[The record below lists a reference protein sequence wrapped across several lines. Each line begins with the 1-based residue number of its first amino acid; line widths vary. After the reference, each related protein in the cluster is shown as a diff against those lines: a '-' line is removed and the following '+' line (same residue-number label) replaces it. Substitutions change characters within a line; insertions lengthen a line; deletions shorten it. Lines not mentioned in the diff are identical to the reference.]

1 MKENKSI
8 DGLVLRDAPKKPASD
23 VVTKKT
29 SVKKTTVKSKATA
42 TKKVAPNPKTASS
55 KTSTPKTKSAPKPKT
70 ITVEEPKQTVE
81 DFLKPVQ
88 AFDIDSET
96 GELKESNDTSIP
108 DKKAEKKADKAAKK
122 EAKKAR
128 KAEKKANRK
137 HPKLR
142 LTIKIILI
150 VIILALCGAII
161 WAVYWGNDIIA
172 KITGGQGNIV
182 DLIRFIEPT
191 YVDLK
196 TDANGRTNILAIG
209 TSGYNMDGDE
219 GKGHHAGSQLTD
231 SIMMISLNQK
241 TGDIAM
247 LSLPRDLKA
256 SRTCTS
262 TGKINEIYWCNG
274 GSGQASTEQE
284 KKAAQAV
291 MNEVGSILGVEFQY
305 FVHVNWGSL
314 INIVDTLGGITV
326 VLDEDINDRYWTGA
340 IYQKGVPYTL
350 NGEQALG
357 LSRARHGTAGGDFSR
372 GASQQ
377 KILVGIKNRV
387 FEKDLSITD
396 YLSLANTLGD
406 NFRSNFSIDEIK
418 SLAHLTFDFDFDS
431 MRQLNLWPD
440 YMTTG
445 SINGISYVLPRAG
458 AGSYSTIQAYV
469 AQYLNNDP
477 RTYENPTMIV
487 LNATNE
493 DGKAAEEKEKLE
505 EQGYTVNKIDNVD
518 TDFQFRDR
526 FTVYYTN
533 SAANGTKGM
542 IERLYDIKVKKANEI
557 PEGLPKNYTF
567 IIVIGPSPEKT
578 EELEDTKK
586 TPSEE

>member
-29 SVKKTTVKSKATA
+29 PVKKTTVKPKAAT
-42 TKKVAPNPKTASS
+42 TKKVAPKPKTASS

-96 GELKESNDTSIP
+96 GELKESDDTSIP
-108 DKKAEKKADKAAKK
+108 NKKAEKKADKAAKK

-137 HPKLR
+137 HPKLW

-172 KITGGQGNIV
+172 KITGGQGNIG
-182 DLIRFIEPT
+182 DLIRYIEPT

-196 TDANGRTNILAIG
+196 TDANGRTNILAFG

-219 GKGHHAGSQLTD
+219 GRGHHAGSQLTD

-247 LSLPRDLKA
+247 LSLPRDLKGH
-256 SRTCTS
+256 TCTRTS
-262 TGKINEIYWCNG
+262 KINEVYWCNG
-274 GSGQASTEQE
+274 GSGQASIEQE
-284 KKAAQAV
+284 RAAASAV
-291 MNEVGSILGVEFQY
+291 MSEIGGILGVDFQY
-305 FVHVNWGSL
+305 FVHVNWASL
-314 INIVDTLGGITV
+314 IDIVNILGGITV
-326 VLDEDINDRYWTGA
+326 TLDEDINDQWWTGA
-340 IYQKGVPYTL
+340 VYQAGVPYTL

-377 KILVGIKNRV
+377 KILVGIKDRV

-396 YLSLANTLGD
+396 FLSLASTLGD
-406 NFRSNFSIDEIK
+406 NLRTNFSLDEIK
-418 SLAHLTFDFDFDS
+418 ALGHLTFDFDFDN

-445 SINGISYVLPRAG
+445 GIDGISYVLPRAG
-458 AGSYSTIQAYV
+458 VDNYSAIQAYV
-469 AQYLNNDP
+469 AKYLNNDP
-477 RTYENPTMIV
+477 RTYENPSLIIY
-487 LNATNE
+487 NATGE
-493 DGKAAEEKEKLE
+493 KGVAGAEKEKLE
-505 EQGYTVNKIDNVD
+505 EAGYTVTKIDNTSVEIAD
-518 TDFQFRDR
+518 KITIYTTNANNKGTRDMLEK
-526 FTVYYTN
+526 YYDL
-533 SAANGTKGM
+533 K
-542 IERLYDIKVKKANEI
+542 IKMPKEI
-557 PEGLPKNYTF
+557 PEGIPKDHDF
-567 IIVIGPSPEKT
+567 IIVIGPSPV
-578 EELEDTKK
+578 EEES
-586 TPSEE
+586 SEESE